1 MTQTNRINLD
11 NVLVAAPCNAGWNE
25 MVGDERVRHCS
36 LCRLNVYDISEM
48 TRLEAEEL
56 LSKSG
61 SKLCLKLF
69 RRSDGTLL
77 TKDCSLARK
86 ILERTKQRMKLAA
99 AAIAGFLNIA
109 PVWAQQ
115 IVTVERYGWG
125 VGIPQDVD
133 ATNQALRNAI
143 RMRPDNGHVNGT
155 ALSALSKAWEYESEG
170 KHNLALLFYRSS
182 VLILRKDLAKYDPK
196 FTQLVGSKYAS
207 LLRKNGDKET
217 ARAIEKEFCQKKK

>member
-11 NVLVAAPCNAGWNE
+11 NALIAAPCNADWNE

-36 LCRLNVYDISEM
+36 LCRLSVYNISEM

-77 TKDCSLARK
+77 TKDCSMARK

-115 IVTVERYGWG
+115 TCSSVHRIGESGSYDHFY
-125 VGIPQDVD
+125 VGYEPRQITRSTGQNGEYLD
-133 ATNQALRNAI
+133 ATALEALNTAI
-143 RMRPDNGHVNGT
+143 D
-155 ALSALSKAWEYESEG
+155 YEKSD
-170 KHNLALLFYRSS
+170 KPTLALLSYKASIA
-182 VLILRKDLAKYDPK
+182 ILRKDRAKYDPK
-196 FTQLVGSKYAS
+196 FTELVGSKYAS

-217 ARAIEKEFCQKKK
+217 ARAIEKEFYREKK

>member
-11 NVLVAAPCNAGWNE
+11 NALIAAPCNADWNE

-36 LCRLNVYDISEM
+36 LCRLSVYNISEM

-77 TKDCSLARK
+77 TKDCSMARK

-125 VGIPQDVD
+125 VGIPQDID

-143 RMRPDNGHVNGT
+143 RMRPDNGHVNAT
-155 ALSALSKAWEYESEG
+155 ALGAFNKALEYESEG
-170 KHNLALLFYRSS
+170 KHKLALLFYRST
-182 VLILRKDLAKYDPK
+182 VFILRKDRAKYDPK
-196 FTQLVGSKYAS
+196 FTELVGSKYAS

-217 ARAIEKEFCQKKK
+217 ARAIEKEFYREKK